1 MSGQCDDFCPT
12 SATLINNA
20 IFCVYCS
27 LVKMFGV
34 VHALMVERGMVVV
47 ISAVTP
53 VKASQYLLILPLV
66 VPVISSE
73 PLVPAAFE

>member
-1 MSGQCDDFCPT
+1 MT
-12 SATLINNA
+12 SATLIDIA
-20 IFCVYCS
+20 IFWVYYG
-27 LVKMFGV
+27 LVKMFEV